1 VTVNSTGLA
10 LVYLARNDA
19 VFAGHA
25 GAEGAFRRVTAAD
38 LWPVEGIRH
47 DVVACVAA
55 SPRHRELIAPLLA
68 TGVDWQLPG
77 PNTAPNAGLTVLTL
91 GGAPAA
97 IGLVVARLAAL
108 VLPNP
113 QTLHDAAPMLALAA
127 LDIASFDERG
137 NPVSY
142 PELKARF
149 NELAR
154 PAAGHDR
161 FHPVPRLLFARRPEL
176 GRLLARRIFRRAE
189 DGRPGSWSVAA
200 RGRARRRF
208 FEPEQGQPV
217 GHLRQ

>member
-1 VTVNSTGLA
+1 MRRPRSHRQPLPHRTAPGGAAELIYTVTVNSTGLA

-97 IGLVVARLAAL
+97 IGLVVARLWCY
-108 VLPNP
+108 PTRKRCTTP
-113 QTLHDAAPMLALAA
+113 RRCSPWRRSTLR
-127 LDIASFDERG
+127 ASTSGAIRSAT
-137 NPVSY
+137 PS
-142 PELKARF
+142 
-149 NELAR
+149 
-154 PAAGHDR
+154 
-161 FHPVPRLLFARRPEL
+161 
-176 GRLLARRIFRRAE
+176 
-189 DGRPGSWSVAA
+189 
-200 RGRARRRF
+200 
-208 FEPEQGQPV
+208 
-217 GHLRQ
+217 